1 MTNKSMETVRTLLG
15 KIQPDKKRSDFTNDC
30 FAIDSEVLLKLREL
44 GYYTRDNQ
52 LTPEALEH
60 FKDSSGLP
68 TAQERLDEAKAK
80 RDSQDTWTALD
91 CWVQNAQRTVHF
103 FLEKYNIGYVDTV
116 FVDEAGML
124 QVAIECMTGN
134 DHDGKWDTQLET
146 LREMGITLQERQY
159 SGRCCVPATSEN
171 IAAIRKIFK
180 ANNEG
185 VHLHFSVED
194 DTIETLTVEMEP
206 PILKMFEAEAMVPEY
221 EPIVDEKGLFITETE
236 YNAIADSLESM
247 LFAYANVDTAINN
260 LLVAKLLET
269 HCALISN
276 ILDVNTVTR
285 QIIDERFKNEK
296 AIAAE
301 YHQLDKELGD
311 SVDANTMSAM
321 VVRLLRDV
329 HAYVAEKTGLYVR
342 DFKIYPSSY
351 GYVGATLKFPRA
363 PRIDKQKWDV
373 QKGMPVASDANRK
386 KILSFCN
393 EHNMKVLGMDL
404 AFSSTLQD
412 FIIEQVR
419 VQIMDLT
426 AVLKN

>member
-1 MTNKSMETVRTLLG
+1 MTNNSMETVRTLLG
-15 KIQPDKKRSDFTNDC
+15 KIQPDKKRSDFANDC
-30 FAIDSEVLLKLREL
+30 FAVDAEVLLKLQEL

-60 FKDSSGLP
+60 FKDSSGMP
-68 TAQERLDEAKAK
+68 SAQERLDEAKAK

-91 CWVQNAQRTVHF
+91 CWVQNAQRTMHF

-116 FVDEAGML
+116 FIDEAGML
-124 QVAIECMTGN
+124 QVTIECMTGN
-134 DHDGKWDTQLET
+134 DHDGKWDTQQEI
-146 LREMGITLQERQY
+146 LREIGVTLQERQY
-159 SGRCCVPATSEN
+159 SGRCFVPATGEN
-171 IAAIRKIFK
+171 IAAARKLFK
-180 ANNEG
+180 AGHEG
-185 VHLHFSVED
+185 VHLHFTVED
-194 DTIETLTVEMEP
+194 DAIETLTVEMEP
-206 PILKMFEAEAMVPEY
+206 PILKMFEDEATVPEY

-236 YNAIADSLESM
+236 YKAIADSLESM

-285 QIIDERFKNEK
+285 QTIDERFKNEK
-296 AIAAE
+296 AIATE

-329 HAYVAEKTGLYVR
+329 HTYVAEKAGLYVR

-363 PRIDKQKWDV
+363 SHIDKQKWHV
-373 QKGMPVASDANRK
+373 QNGLPIASDVNRK
-386 KILSFCN
+386 NILSFCN

-404 AFSSTLQD
+404 AFNSKMQD
-412 FIIEQVR
+412 FVIEQVR
-419 VQIMDLT
+419 VQIMDL
-426 AVLKN
+426 AALLKK